1 MAAQRSPSPHAPRNL
16 LVKDEQKIREH
27 KNAVLIN
34 IDVVKLSEELNVYE
48 DIKKQKQIKDELK

>member
-1 MAAQRSPSPHAPRNL
+1 MDSLIINGGKKL
-16 LVKDEQKIREH
+16 REH
-27 KNAVLIN
+27 ENAVLIN